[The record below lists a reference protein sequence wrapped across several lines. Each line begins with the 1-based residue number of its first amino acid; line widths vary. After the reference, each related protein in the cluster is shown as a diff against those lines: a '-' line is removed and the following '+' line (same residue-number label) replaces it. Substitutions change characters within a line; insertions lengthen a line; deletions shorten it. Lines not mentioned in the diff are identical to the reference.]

1 MFEVD
6 AYYATAAC
14 SALLLVTMLLCYFFM
29 FKYDTSSSSSSKGK
43 KLPPYAP
50 VTFSEIRRIFLNI
63 KGLEKVTFCSKVGE
77 LLKDDPSVRSKY
89 GLIFRMP
96 SMKVK
101 YSIMTTDYEIS
112 KLVLQGNHEA
122 NIVESEK
129 SKLSYGLNFLDPKVF
144 NLVTHKT
151 SNKDREHARKAY
163 AVNFSY
169 NSLQK
174 QWVFMEE
181 ALLEE
186 FSYFR
191 SLIGGDA
198 KGVIN
203 VKNEMLQFFLRVL
216 GRSTFGIE
224 FTFDGT
230 EQEDTI
236 NGLEYL
242 EMQETACRD
251 RIMSINIPFR
261 WLMFWD
267 ADVRQGQ
274 VAVKHLK
281 EVSDKILFHH
291 QKRKRTKDIAGRTP
305 LIDLIDQETY
315 PSHIAKASDINILLF
330 AGHDTT
336 AFSFSFILMEIVRH
350 PEVKAKLLAEIASV
364 MPKAP
369 LGSSVAEGRHEQ
381 TAAADTLQHGDV
393 KLMSAII
400 GLEYLNWC
408 MKEAMRLWP
417 VAAFGPIRE
426 LSQDFHV
433 GEDLVLPKGSL
444 VQSMFYS
451 MFRSDW
457 IDRPD
462 EFIPERW
469 SPTNP
474 QLPQLKEMWI
484 PFSSGKRACL
494 GMNLALFQ
502 MRLFAAYFLHYFDF
516 ELTCEPTFE
525 FFVTLKP
532 DQLLMKVT
540 ERVH

>member
-1 MFEVD
+1 MFSVD
-6 AYYATAAC
+6 AYYTIAAAC
-14 SALLLVTMLLCYFFM
+14 SALLLVAMLCYFFM
-29 FKYDTSSSSSSKGK
+29 FNDSSRDSKGK
-43 KLPPYAP
+43 MLPPYAP
-50 VTFSEIRRIFLNI
+50 VSFSEIRRIFLNI
-63 KGLEKVTFCSKVGE
+63 KGLEKVTFCNKVKE

-112 KLVLQGNHEA
+112 KLVLQGNHDD

-191 SLIGGDA
+191 SLTGGDA

-230 EQEDTI
+230 KEQEDTI

-251 RIMSINIPFR
+251 RIMSMNLPYR

-267 ADVRQGQ
+267 ADVREGQ
-274 VAVKHLK
+274 MAAKHLK
-281 EVSDKILFHH
+281 DVSDKILFHH
-291 QKRKRTKDIAGRTP
+291 QKRRRTKDIAGRTP
-305 LIDLIDQETY
+305 LIDLIDQQSY

-336 AFSFSFILMEIVRH
+336 AFSFSFFLMEIVRH

-364 MPKAP
+364 MPKVP
-369 LGSSVAEGRHEQ
+369 LGSVVEGRHEQ
-381 TAAADTLQHGDV
+381 TAAADNLQHGDV

-408 MKEAMRLWP
+408 IKEAMRLWP
-417 VAAFGPIRE
+417 VAAFGPSRE

-433 GEDLVLPKGSL
+433 GEGLVLPKGSL

-484 PFSSGKRACL
+484 PFSSGKRSCL

-502 MRLFAAYFLHYFDF
+502 MRLFAAYFLHNFDF

-540 ERVH
+540 ERVN

>member
-1 MFEVD
+1 MFSVD
-6 AYYATAAC
+6 ANYAIAAAC
-14 SALLLVTMLLCYFFM
+14 SVLLLVTMLLGYFFM
-29 FKYDTSSSSSSKGK
+29 YNDSTTRGSKGK
-43 KLPPYAP
+43 MLPPYAP
-50 VTFSEIRRIFLNI
+50 VSFSEIRRIFLNI
-63 KGLEKVTFCSKVGE
+63 KGLEKVTFCSKVRE
-77 LLKDDPSVRSKY
+77 LLKDDPSSRSKY

-96 SMKVK
+96 SMMVK
-101 YSIMTTDYEIS
+101 YSIMTTDYEVS
-112 KLVLQGNHEA
+112 KLVLQGNHEV

-129 SKLSYGLNFLDPKVF
+129 SKLFYGLNFLDPNVF

-169 NSLQK
+169 SSLQK

-198 KGVIN
+198 KGVMN

-224 FTFDGT
+224 FTFDGI
-230 EQEDTI
+230 EQEDAI
-236 NGLEYL
+236 NGLKYL
-242 EMQETACRD
+242 EMQESACRE
-251 RIMSINIPFR
+251 RIKSMNLPYR

-267 ADVRQGQ
+267 ADVREGQ
-274 VAVKHLK
+274 AAAKYLK
-281 EVSDKILFHH
+281 DVSDKILFHH
-291 QKRKRTKDIAGRTP
+291 QKRRQTKDIAGRTP
-305 LIDLIDQETY
+305 LIDLIDQQSY

-336 AFSFSFILMEIVRH
+336 AFSFSFFLMEIARH
-350 PEVKAKLLAEIASV
+350 PQVKAKLLAEIASV
-364 MPKAP
+364 MPSVP
-369 LGSSVAEGRHEQ
+369 LGRQEQ
-381 TAAADTLQHGDV
+381 TAADNLQHGDV
-393 KLMSAII
+393 KLMSAVI

-408 MKEAMRLWP
+408 IKEAMRLWP

-426 LSQDFHV
+426 LSQDFYV

-502 MRLFAAYFLHYFDF
+502 MRLFAAYFLHNFDF

-540 ERVH
+540 ERLH